1 MQSEEVTLKTWEY
14 GWIGAGIENF
24 GDFGLLI
31 FLDGSLYFKL
41 VQVLPVD
48 SIPIEPFYISI
59 ERFLAIYRFENWR
72 KLEVFSR
79 IYKPPDD
86 ITKNIC
92 MKINITLRMI
102 SSYEGHI
109 VKRCQ

>member
-48 SIPIEPFYISI
+48 SIPIEPF
-59 ERFLAIYRFENWR
+59 
-72 KLEVFSR
+72 
-79 IYKPPDD
+79 
-86 ITKNIC
+86 
-92 MKINITLRMI
+92 
-102 SSYEGHI
+102 
-109 VKRCQ
+109 